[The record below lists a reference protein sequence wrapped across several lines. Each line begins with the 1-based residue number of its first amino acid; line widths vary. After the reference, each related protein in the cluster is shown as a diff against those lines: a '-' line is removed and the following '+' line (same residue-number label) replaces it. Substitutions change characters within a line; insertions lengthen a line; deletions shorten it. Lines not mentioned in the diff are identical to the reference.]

1 MSDNLPEKK
10 RAQPKPVVKTTRKD
24 IADNTKF
31 WLSLM
36 TLSSNPI
43 TKKKELLSQLDIIT
57 IKVINKAKAGNINAY
72 TALMDRAYGKPKQYT
87 ETNIN
92 ERVTIAAFSWTED
105 QLPTGA
111 TPIPEP
117 TGEEIEYEPIEFPQ
131 MSENTKLK
139 KKQIIM
145 KNERDTI
152 NKGKC
157 STC

>member
-10 RAQPKPVVKTTRKD
+10 RGRPPKPVVKTTRKD

-87 ETNIN
+87 EATIN
-92 ERVTIAAFSWTED
+92 QKMHIVAFEWAAD
-105 QLPTGA
+105 KLPDGM
-111 TPIPEP
+111 TPIHEP
-117 TGEEIEYEPIEFPQ
+117 TGEEIEYEPVEPPDQDVQEF
-131 MSENTKLK
+131 EKET
-139 KKQIIM
+139 
-145 KNERDTI
+145 EAEE
-152 NKGKC
+152 
-157 STC
+157 

>member
-10 RAQPKPVVKTTRKD
+10 RGRPPKPVVKTTRKD

-87 ETNIN
+87 EATIN
-92 ERVTIAAFSWTED
+92 QRVTIAAFAWAD
-105 QLPTGA
+105 NKLPEGA
-111 TPIPEP
+111 VPIPEP
-117 TGEEIEYEPIEFPQ
+117 EGESIEFEPVDLPDQ
-131 MSENTKLK
+131 EVQEFEDETE
-139 KKQIIM
+139 QA
-145 KNERDTI
+145 EE
-152 NKGKC
+152 
-157 STC
+157 